1 MDNNQNKAKAMF
13 SNAFKKVG
21 DIGKKTIEGAKSF
34 AEQTQKNIHD
44 QQAKKYIPVTKE
56 EFNDEDFQIPSIIKI
71 TDDSAN
77 REFVESE
84 DAIGWIEQHKDVP
97 VLHMYNSFTKDCGLT
112 FVPLAQ
118 KDDVYC
124 VDKFNANIYINANQI
139 FGKATKEKLAELS
152 NIAYILEAKSC
163 SVEILEA
170 ESDMDS
176 GNLKMGIKG
185 VGTFGGIA
193 KSAVS
198 KKQSGKTTTDFEGHD
213 NPQIPDL
220 KWFAHEDNI
229 KWLIEMRCK
238 RAIKS
243 HILELKGSSSTTI
256 SKSIACA
263 MDDVLG
269 ANTNLSMEKEALKE
283 YNDILIFE
291 VEF

>member
-152 NIAYILEAKSC
+152 NIAYILGAKSC

-193 KSAVS
+193 KSAVF

>member
-1 MDNNQNKAKAMF
+1 MDNNQNKAKSMF

-21 DIGKKTIEGAKSF
+21 DFGKKTVESAKSF

-44 QQAKKYIPVTKE
+44 QQAKKYISVTKE

-97 VLHMYNSFTKDCGLT
+97 VLHMYNSFAQNCGLT

-124 VDKFNANIYINANQI
+124 VDKFNTNIYINANQV

-152 NIAYILEAKSC
+152 NIAYVLGAKSC

-170 ESDMDS
+170 EGEIDS
-176 GNLKMGIKG
+176 GNAKIGIKG
-185 VGTFGGIA
+185 IGIA
-193 KSAVS
+193 AEENNASS
-198 KKQSGKTTTDFEGHD
+198 NKQSGKNRSNFEGHD
-213 NPQIPDL
+213 NPQEPEL

-229 KWLIEMRCK
+229 RWLIEMRCK

-243 HILELKGSSSTTI
+243 NVLELKGSSTKTI
-256 SKSIACA
+256 SRSVACA
-263 MDDVLG
+263 MDDLLG
-269 ANTNLSMEKEALKE
+269 AKGNSSMEKQAMKE
-283 YNDILIFE
+283 YSNILVFE
-291 VEF
+291 IEF

>member
-13 SNAFKKVG
+13 SNAFKKVS

-44 QQAKKYIPVTKE
+44 QQAQKYIPITKE
-56 EFNDEDFQIPSIIKI
+56 EFNDESFQIPSIIKI
-71 TDDSAN
+71 NDDSAN

-84 DAIGWIEQHKDVP
+84 DAIGWIEQHKNVP
-97 VLHMYNSFTKDCGLT
+97 VLHLYDSFVKNCRLT
-112 FVPLAQ
+112 FVPFAQ

-124 VDKFNANIYINANQI
+124 VDKFKTDTYITAREV

-152 NIAYILEAKSC
+152 NIAFLLGAKSC

-185 VGTFGGIA
+185 VGTFGGVA

-213 NPQIPDL
+213 NPQPPDL

-269 ANTNLSMEKEALKE
+269 AKTNLSMEKEALKE
-283 YNDILIFE
+283 YNDILVFE
-291 VEF
+291 IEF

>member
-13 SNAFKKVG
+13 SNAFKKVS

-112 FVPLAQ
+112 FAPLAQ

-124 VDKFNANIYINANQI
+124 MDKFNANIYINANQI

-152 NIAYILEAKSC
+152 NIAYILGAKSC

-170 ESDMDS
+170 EDEMDS
-176 GNLKMGIKG
+176 GNAKIGIKG
-185 VGTFGGIA
+185 IGIA
-193 KSAVS
+193 AGEKSTTS
-198 KKQSGKTTTDFEGHD
+198 NKQSGKNRSNFEGHD
-213 NPQIPDL
+213 NPQEPEL
-220 KWFAHEDNI
+220 KWFAHDDNI

-243 HILELKGSSSTTI
+243 NILELEGSSSKTI
-256 SKSIACA
+256 SKSAACA
-263 MDDVLG
+263 IDDLLG
-269 ANTNLSMEKEALKE
+269 AKGNSSMEKQAMKE
-283 YNDILIFE
+283 YNNVLVFE
-291 VEF
+291 IEF